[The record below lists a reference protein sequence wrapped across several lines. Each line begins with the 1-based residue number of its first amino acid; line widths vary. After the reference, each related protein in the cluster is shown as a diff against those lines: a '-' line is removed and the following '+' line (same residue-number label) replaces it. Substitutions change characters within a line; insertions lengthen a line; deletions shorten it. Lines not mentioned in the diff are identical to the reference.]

1 MSKVSKSEIIRNLYD
16 AGKSVKEIK
25 SKVKCSHAL
34 IAVVLRNYKAKK
46 KARKSKI
53 VKAVEE
59 MNQVLNVVE
68 KKPTKLIVQP
78 QYKAAALKL
87 LDMKEADLV
96 NHPPHYRT
104 GGIDYWDFAEAKG
117 LTENAYLFNAGKYI
131 VRCGKKEGADPIQ
144 DLEKAIKFI
153 QRDIDRRKNA

>member
-1 MSKVSKSEIIRNLYD
+1 MAKKYKANKSEAIRKLYD
-16 AGKSVKEIK
+16 LGHDPKEIQTMTNY
-25 SKVKCSHAL
+25 SKPL
-34 IAVVLRNYKAKK
+34 INVVLRNYKAKK
-46 KARKSKI
+46 KARKAKI
-53 VKAVEE
+53 VKAVTEVK
-59 MNQVLNVVE
+59 QVSD
-68 KKPTKLIVQP
+68 KIDQRKTS
-78 QYKAAALKL
+78 
-87 LDMKEADLV
+87 DLV
-96 NHPPHYRT
+96 NSPPHYRT